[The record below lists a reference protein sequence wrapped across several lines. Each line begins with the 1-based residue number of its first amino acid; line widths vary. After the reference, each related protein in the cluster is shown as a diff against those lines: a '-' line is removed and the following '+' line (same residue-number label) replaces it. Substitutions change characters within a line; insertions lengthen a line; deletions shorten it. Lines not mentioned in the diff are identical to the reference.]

1 MKEFGLKQANPSWL
15 EGEIR
20 LKKFNQISDIKSLY
34 PCILQF
40 VSPKS
45 IWIFSYIPTMPLHVQ
60 IS

>member
-1 MKEFGLKQANPSWL
+1 MKDFGLKQANPSLL

-34 PCILQF
+34 LCILQF

-45 IWIFSYIPTMPLHVQ
+45 IWAFSYIPTMPLHVQ